1 MECVVWCESERNV
14 PTPDRR
20 TKRRQGG
27 NGSLRDN
34 QNQEMLGISILKSV
48 HDNKLKRKICVST
61 RYEVIKIQTVTTFH
75 STRVLSFLSEQTTKN
90 LTKIKMVAVLF
101 KIIYFVRERLLRV
114 YLH

>member
-1 MECVVWCESERNV
+1 
-14 PTPDRR
+14 
-20 TKRRQGG
+20 
-27 NGSLRDN
+27 
-34 QNQEMLGISILKSV
+34 LKSV